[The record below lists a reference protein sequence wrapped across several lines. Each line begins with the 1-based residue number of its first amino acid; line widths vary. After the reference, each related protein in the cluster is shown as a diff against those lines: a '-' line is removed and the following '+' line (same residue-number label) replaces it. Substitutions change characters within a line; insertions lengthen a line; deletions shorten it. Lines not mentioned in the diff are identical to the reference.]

1 MAKNLLIIGG
11 VAAGTKAAAKAR
23 RDNPELEITLI
34 TDDEHITY
42 AGCGLPYY
50 IGDVIKKRDDL
61 WVMTP
66 DQFSQRNRVSVLTRY
81 RATSIDPVNRMV
93 TADNLTSRKTLN
105 FSYDKLLI
113 STGARPILPPLP
125 GINIP
130 GVFTLRSVSDAFRIK
145 DWITTEKVR
154 NAVIVGGGY
163 IGLEMS
169 ENLTNIG
176 IKTTIIEM
184 ASYVLPNYDN
194 DVSSEVR
201 ELLESNGVTVHTNS
215 PVKGFGGTTH
225 LKSIHTD
232 LNDIPA
238 EIAIVSIGIK
248 PNTDIA
254 KEAGI
259 KIGETGAI
267 SVNARMET
275 SVENIYAA
283 GDCAE
288 NIHLVTGKPVWVPL
302 GSTANKMGR
311 AAAINIT
318 GRHASL
324 EGILGTSIL
333 KVFNWFVAKTGL
345 TMENAQ
351 VEGIDAAAVTITAN
365 DHAGYYPGAE
375 KVNVKLIAEKNT
387 GKLIGG
393 EVYGPGVV
401 DKPIDIIATALY
413 FHANVEDLS
422 KLDLAYCPPVST
434 ALSNVTTA
442 AHVFGGKYFS

>member
-1 MAKNLLIIGG
+1 MAQHLLIIGG

-23 RDNPELEITLI
+23 RDSPELEITLI
-34 TDDEHITY
+34 TEEEHITY

-50 IGDVIKKRDDL
+50 IGNVVKSREDL

-66 DQFSQRNRVSVLTRY
+66 EQFAQRHRVHVLTQH
-81 RATSIDPVNRMV
+81 RATSIDPVNKV
-93 TADNLTSRKTLN
+93 VKADNLTNLKALN
-105 FSYDKLLI
+105 YSYDKLLI

-130 GVFTLRSVSDAFRIK
+130 GIFTLRSVSDAFRIK
-145 DWITTEKVR
+145 NWITTEKVS

-184 ASYVLPNYDN
+184 APHILPTYDN
-194 DVSSEVR
+194 DVSSSVR
-201 ELLESNGVTVHTNS
+201 ELLESNGVTVNTNS
-215 PVKGFGGTTH
+215 PVRGFEGTTH
-225 LKSIHTD
+225 LKSVHTD
-232 LNDIPA
+232 SNNIPA

-248 PNTDIA
+248 PNAEIA

-259 KIGETGAI
+259 NIGETGAI

-275 SVENIYAA
+275 SVEGIYAA

-288 NIHLVTGKPVWVPL
+288 NIHHVTGKPVWVPL

-311 AAAINIT
+311 TAAINIA
-318 GRHASL
+318 GGNADFD
-324 EGILGTSIL
+324 GILGTSIL
-333 KVFNWFVAKTGL
+333 KAFNWYVAKTGL
-345 TMENAQ
+345 TMQNAEA
-351 VEGIDAAAVTITAN
+351 EGIDAASVTITAN

-375 KVNVKLIAEKNT
+375 KVNIKLIAEKKT
-387 GKLIGG
+387 GKLLGG
-393 EVYGPGVV
+393 EVYGPGIV
-401 DKPIDIIATALY
+401 DKPIDTITTALH

-422 KLDLAYCPPVST
+422 KLDLAYCPPIST